1 MADAYIAL
9 GPDGMFAE
17 FVFQFHVLR
26 TPPGIDSTAS
36 GCLGLV
42 FGDVVHSVI
51 QSQNSL
57 VLDGQFLLLVYRTP
71 MPDTCNQRIIAVYT
85 SRLIVAYT
93 CGAVIGVGVCQGIDR
108 CAVCLLYG
116 EVALL

>member
-36 GCLGLV
+36 GSLGLV

-71 MPDTCNQRIIAVYT
+71 MPDTGNQRIIAVYT
-85 SRLIVAYT
+85 SRLIVAYAKALT
-93 CGAVIGVGVCQGIDR
+93 VVRNVCFM
-108 CAVCLLYG
+108 VKLLCF
-116 EVALL
+116 E